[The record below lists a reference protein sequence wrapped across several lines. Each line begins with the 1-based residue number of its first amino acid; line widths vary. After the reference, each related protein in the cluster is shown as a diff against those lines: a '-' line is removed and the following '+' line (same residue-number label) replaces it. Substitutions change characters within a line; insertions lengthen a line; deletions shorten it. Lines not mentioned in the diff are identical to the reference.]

1 MGAREQAS
9 VLAGDIGGT
18 KTLLGLFRVEDGTP
32 ALVREKH
39 YATRDFKTLEEVAAD
54 FLGGAASIA
63 AACFGV
69 PGPIIGGVS
78 HATNVPWTMEEQA
91 LTRALGVAG
100 ARLINDLEATA
111 YGMLTLG
118 ENEVAVLQP
127 GDSAPPRAP
136 IAVIAAGTGLGEAG
150 LVPLTDGRW
159 RSVATEGGHA
169 DFAPRGG
176 EQIALLE
183 YLSGEFGHVSFERL
197 LSGPGLVNIYRFLK
211 TRGGAAEPVWLAGQF
226 AAGTDP
232 AAIIS
237 EAALAARDPRCVEA
251 LGMFVD
257 IYGAEAANLA
267 LKYMAL
273 GGVYLGGGIAPK
285 ILAALTAG
293 RFVRAFLAKGRLDKV
308 LARIPVR
315 VSLNPAA
322 ALAGAARCA
331 MELLGEIRVRTPV

>member
-1 MGAREQAS
+1 MAARDKAS

-18 KTLLGLFRVEDGTP
+18 KTLLGLFRVDGTTP
-32 ALVREKH
+32 ALLRERH
-39 YATRDFKTLEEVAAD
+39 YATRDFKTLEEVAED
-54 FLGGAASIA
+54 FLGGAPPID

-78 HATNVPWTMEEQA
+78 HATNIPWTMEERA
-91 LTRALGVAG
+91 LARALGVAG

-118 ENEVAVLQP
+118 EREFAVLQP
-127 GDSAPPRAP
+127 GDPAPPRAP
-136 IAVIAAGTGLGEAG
+136 VAVIAAGTGLGEAA
-150 LVPLTDGRW
+150 LVPLGDGRW

-169 DFAPRGG
+169 DFAPRGR
-176 EQIALLE
+176 EQIELLE
-183 YLSGEFGHVSFERL
+183 YLGAEFGHVSFERV

-211 TRGGAAEPVWLAGQF
+211 ARGAEAEPSWLAGEF
-226 AAGTDP
+226 SAGADAA
-232 AAIIS
+232 AVIS
-237 EAALAARDPRCVEA
+237 AAALAGRDPRCVEA
-251 LGMFVD
+251 LGIFVD

-308 LARIPVR
+308 MARIPLR

-331 MELLGEIRVRTPV
+331 AELL

>member
-1 MGAREQAS
+1 MASRDKAS

-18 KTLLGLFRVEDGTP
+18 KTLLGLFRFEGGTLT
-32 ALVREKH
+32 LVREKH
-39 YATRDFKTLEEVAAD
+39 YPTRDFKTLEEVAKD
-54 FLGGAASIA
+54 FLGRAVSIA

-78 HATNVPWTMEEQA
+78 HATNVHWTMEEHA
-91 LTRALGVAG
+91 LAHALGVPG

-118 ENEVAVLQP
+118 ENEVTALQP

-150 LVPLTDGRW
+150 LVPLSDGRW

-169 DFAPRGG
+169 DFAPRGR
-176 EQIALLE
+176 EQIELLE
-183 YLSGEFGHVSFERL
+183 YLSSEFGHVSFERV

-211 TRGGAAEPVWLAGQF
+211 ARGGAAEPAWLANQF
-226 AAGTDP
+226 AAATDP
-232 AAIIS
+232 AAVIS
-237 EAALAARDPRCVEA
+237 EAALAGRDPRCVAA

-285 ILAALTAG
+285 ILAALTTG
-293 RFVRAFLAKGRLDKV
+293 RFTRAFLAKGRLDKV
-308 LARIPVR
+308 LLRIPVR
-315 VSLNPAA
+315 VSLNAAA

-331 MELLGEIRVRTPV
+331 MELL